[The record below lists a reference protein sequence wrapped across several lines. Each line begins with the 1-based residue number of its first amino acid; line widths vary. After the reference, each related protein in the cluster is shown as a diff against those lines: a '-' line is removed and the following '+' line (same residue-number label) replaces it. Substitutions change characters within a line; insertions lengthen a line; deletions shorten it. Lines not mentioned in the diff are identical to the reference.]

1 MPARAGLDTNAVV
14 RAAAE
19 MADADGLHPLSL
31 ARLAERL
38 GVRVPSLY
46 NHVQGLPGLR
56 RALALYG
63 IGALHDALASAAIGR
78 SGDEAVF
85 ALAAAYRNFVKAHP
99 GLYEAMTRTPPGQ
112 DAEVAA
118 ASAAPVEVV
127 QAVLAGYGL
136 QGDDAVHAVRGLRS
150 LVHGFVTLEVS
161 GGFGMPLDVD
171 ESFRRLLRT
180 YVAGLRPAPATP
192 PPLPGQSAGRS
203 ISR

>member
-1 MPARAGLDTNAVV
+1 
-14 RAAAE
+14 
-19 MADADGLHPLSL
+19 MADADGLDPLSL

-63 IGALHDALASAAIGR
+63 IRTLHDALASAAIGR

-85 ALAAAYRNFVKAHP
+85 AIAAAYRTFVKAHP

-112 DAEVAA
+112 DAEVAD

-180 YVAGLRPAPATP
+180 YVAGLRPAAAAP